1 MTNEKYGMVCGKFTC
16 NGNDDNCGREYSLS
30 GGQVL
35 DWEPWNSKPFFASY
49 ATVQS
54 AKAAYKD
61 VLSAD
66 GTASVNLQ
74 PFGCGIYLV
83 NVRGIDDG
91 IKLNKT
97 IKVMRR

>member
-1 MTNEKYGMVCGKFTC
+1 MTGLPQNAKITVTDFSGNSVMTQKSVVTA
-16 NGNDDNCGREYSLS
+16 NGS
-30 GGQVL
+30 
-35 DWEPWNSKPFFASY
+35 
-49 ATVQS
+49 
-54 AKAAYKD
+54 
-61 VLSAD
+61 
-66 GTASVNLQ
+66 ASVNLQ